1 MPKKQP
7 NKVGMTPQYS
17 YGLSSLY
24 LLPFFQLAVY
34 MSVTWDDR
42 ILYCGVAIWSFFI
55 GNGFSIK
62 IIPLAKSKVVVT
74 GGRV

>member
-7 NKVGMTPQYS
+7 NKVHVGMTPQYS

-34 MSVTWDDR
+34 VSGTWDDR
-42 ILYCGVAIWSFFI
+42 MLYCGVATSSFFI
-55 GNGFSIK
+55 LLEMCSVVK
-62 IIPLAKSKVVVT
+62 IIPLAN
-74 GGRV
+74 